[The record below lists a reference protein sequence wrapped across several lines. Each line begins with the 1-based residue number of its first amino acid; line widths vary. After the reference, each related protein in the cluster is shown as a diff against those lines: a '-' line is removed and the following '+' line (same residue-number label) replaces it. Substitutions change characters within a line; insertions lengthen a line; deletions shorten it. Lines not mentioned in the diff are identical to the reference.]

1 MGGASRRRGGFER
14 RLLGMPSLQPV
25 ATAAETHHMDLWLPQ
40 LALPV
45 RAWIPLGIAALAP
58 LVLAAIIPFS
68 RRRGRGIATAL
79 TLRTVVVLSVGFGV
93 LASIATFAVAHAG
106 LRELN
111 QRHAADVRG
120 FAAQLEAA
128 PLGLSAGDAQ
138 LKLTIFGAKA
148 SDIAFVVAGAD
159 ACRALCRMAFN
170 EKRFDPRTLKERLVR
185 SWTTNPTDRV
195 TVSIDDRQYL
205 LIGSP
210 IRDVMN
216 KPQTGVVVG
225 VDAEY
230 LADQAARTAWLL
242 LGISYTL
249 LFTVAWT
256 TWKQISRSLA
266 TRIATMNTQL
276 RDGVV
281 DNSPHESLEVDG
293 HELRELADNVATY
306 IQRSLDE
313 RSASEERHRRL
324 AEMSPDAVLMC
335 ADRRIRSANP
345 AAIALTGAKNRADLV
360 ASPIEKFL
368 EFIDEKRADGGVGG
382 LRPATWRRLDGKL
395 LYVDVAEVVDKSGN
409 EIVRQFVV
417 RDVTSRREREA
428 DLERRA
434 EHDGL
439 TGLVNRGRF
448 EARLHELLDPAA
460 NTSSKFGD
468 SREVA
473 VVFIDLDGFKPVND
487 TYGHAAGDATL
498 VAVAQR
504 LRDSTR
510 GSDLIARLGG
520 DEFAVVLEV
529 RERGELSAVAGRIL
543 KSLQQPIPHEGRSLR
558 IGASLGIASTKLVSD
573 IAARPL
579 NAAELVKAAD
589 EAMYA
594 AKTSGGHRFVVAGE
608 QSPEDFSDVRF
619 PAVA

>member
-1 MGGASRRRGGFER
+1 
-14 RLLGMPSLQPV
+14 
-25 ATAAETHHMDLWLPQ
+25 MDLSLPQ

-45 RAWIPLGIAALAP
+45 RAWIPLGIAAIAP
-58 LVLAAIIPFS
+58 LVLAAIIPFT

-93 LASIATFAVAHAG
+93 LAAIATFAVARAG

-111 QRHAADVRG
+111 QRHAADVRV
-120 FAAQLEAA
+120 FAAQLENA
-128 PLGLSAGDAQ
+128 PLGLNAGDVQ
-138 LKLTIFGAKA
+138 LNLTKFGAKA
-148 SDIAFVVAGAD
+148 SDIAFVAAGAD
-159 ACRALCRMAFN
+159 ACRAVCRMAFN
-170 EKRFDPRTLKERLVR
+170 EKRFNPRTLKDRLVR
-185 SWTTNPTDRV
+185 AWTTSPNDRV
-195 TVSIDDRQYL
+195 ILSMDGRQYL
-205 LIGSP
+205 LIASP
-210 IRDVMN
+210 LRDVTN
-216 KPQTGVVVG
+216 KPRTGLVVG

-242 LGISYTL
+242 LIISYSL
-249 LFTVAWT
+249 LFIVGWT

-266 TRIATMNTQL
+266 TRIANMNKQL

-281 DNSPHESLEVDG
+281 DDSPHESLDVDG
-293 HELRELADNVATY
+293 HELRELADSVSTY
-306 IQRSLDE
+306 IKRSLDE

-368 EFIDEKRADGGVGG
+368 EFIDEKRADGTGAG

-417 RDVTSRREREA
+417 RDVTSRRQREVE
-428 DLERRA
+428 LEHRA

-448 EARLHELLDPAA
+448 ETRLNELLDPANA
-460 NTSSKFGD
+460 NSKLGD

-498 VAVAQR
+498 VAVAAR

-520 DEFAVVLEV
+520 DEFAVLLEV
-529 RERGELSAVAGRIL
+529 HEKAELRAVASRIL
-543 KSLQQPIPHEGRSLR
+543 KSLQQPIPHDGRSLR
-558 IGASLGIASTKLVSD
+558 IGASLGLASTKLVSD
-573 IAARPL
+573 AHARAL
-579 NAAELVKAAD
+579 NAPELVRAAD

-608 QSPEDFSDVRF
+608 QSTAELADVRF

>member
-1 MGGASRRRGGFER
+1 
-14 RLLGMPSLQPV
+14 
-25 ATAAETHHMDLWLPQ
+25 MDLWLPQ

-58 LVLAAIIPFS
+58 LLLAAIIPFT

-93 LASIATFAVAHAG
+93 LAAIATFAVARAG

-128 PLGLSAGDAQ
+128 PLGLNAGDTQ
-138 LKLTIFGAKA
+138 LNLTKFGAKS

-159 ACRALCRMAFN
+159 ACRAICRMAFN
-170 EKRFDPRTLKERLVR
+170 EKRFDPRALKDRLTR
-185 SWTTNPTDRV
+185 SWTTNAADRV

-205 LIGSP
+205 LIASP
-210 IRDVMN
+210 LRDVTN
-216 KPQTGVVVG
+216 KPQTGLIVG

-230 LADQAARTAWLL
+230 LADQAAWTAWLL
-242 LGISYTL
+242 LGISYAL
-249 LFTVAWT
+249 LLTVGWT
-256 TWKQISRSLA
+256 TWKQISQSLA
-266 TRIATMNTQL
+266 TRIATMNKQL

-281 DNSPHESLEVDG
+281 DDSPHESLEADG
-293 HELRELADNVATY
+293 HELRELADSVSTY
-306 IQRSLDE
+306 IKHSLEE

-360 ASPIEKFL
+360 ASPIDKFL
-368 EFIDEKRADGGVGG
+368 EFIDEKRGDGGTNG
-382 LRPATWRRLDGKL
+382 LRPATWKRLDGKL
-395 LYVDVAEVVDKSGN
+395 LYVDVAEVVDKSGD

-417 RDVTSRREREA
+417 RDVTTRRLREE
-428 DLERRA
+428 DLAHRA
-434 EHDGL
+434 EHDSL
-439 TGLVNRGRF
+439 TGLVNRSRF
-448 EARLHELLDPAA
+448 EARLHELLNPAA
-460 NTSSKFGD
+460 TAASKHGD
-468 SREVA
+468 TREVA

-498 VAVAQR
+498 VAVAAR

-520 DEFAVVLEV
+520 DEFAVLLEV
-529 RERGELSAVAGRIL
+529 REKAELSAVAGRIL
-543 KSLQQPIPHEGRSLR
+543 KSLQQPIPHDGRSLR
-558 IGASLGIASTKLVSD
+558 IGASLGLAST
-573 IAARPL
+573 RPHDL
-579 NAAELVKAAD
+579 SPAELVRAAD

-594 AKTSGGHRFVVAGE
+594 AKTSGGHRYVVAGE
-608 QSPEDFSDVRF
+608 QSPADFSDVRF